1 MGRFL
6 TPAWLLRHAIGV
18 VLTLAFL
25 GLGWW
30 QWNRAQEGNMLSWGY
45 TFQWPLFAAFVVA
58 LWIREVRAELK
69 RAAGSTSVDA
79 PTEEPL
85 SSPFSVP
92 APDKAT
98 GDDATDA
105 YNRYLSWLAANP
117 NRRPGEY
124 PG

>member
-1 MGRFL
+1 M
-6 TPAWLLRHAIGV
+6 GV
-18 VLTLAFL
+18 VLTAAFL

-58 LWIREVRAELK
+58 LWVREVRAE
-69 RAAGSTSVDA
+69 RRRIARGEVIFPEDYE
-79 PTEEPL
+79 EEPL
-85 SSPFSVP
+85 SSPFTGSP
-92 APDKAT
+92 TNKAT

-105 YNRYLSWLAANP
+105 YNRYLSWLSANP
-117 NRRPGEY
+117 HRRPGEY